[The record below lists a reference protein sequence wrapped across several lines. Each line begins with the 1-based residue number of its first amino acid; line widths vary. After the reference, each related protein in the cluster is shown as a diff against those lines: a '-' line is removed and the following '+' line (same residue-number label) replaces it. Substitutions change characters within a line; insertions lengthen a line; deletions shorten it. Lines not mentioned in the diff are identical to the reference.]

1 MKVGFVGVGRIGSTS
16 AFTCI
21 QHMDLERVVL
31 IDIAEDL
38 AIGEAMDL
46 SHAIVGLDR
55 YVEIVGGSDYSELK
69 GCDVVVVSAGL
80 ARKPGMT
87 RLDLT
92 KKNAEIIRSVAK
104 NLIKYAKDCKILVVT
119 NPVDVMTYTMW
130 RETGKR
136 REEVFGMGSL
146 LDTVRLRERIIS
158 MGGKAKRVFMMGEHG
173 DSMFSP
179 KSVAD
184 VENDFER
191 AVEETRGI
199 AIEVIK
205 RKGAT
210 FYAPAVCVYRM
221 VRAVLEDTK
230 EEFPTSV
237 VLQGEYGIEN
247 VALGVPA
254 ILGRGGVERIV
265 EYDLSQDELDSLRR
279 SAEILKERIVEIG
292 YKKSIRN

>member
-1 MKVGFVGVGRIGSTS
+1 
-16 AFTCI
+16 
-21 QHMDLERVVL
+21 
-31 IDIAEDL
+31 
-38 AIGEAMDL
+38 
-46 SHAIVGLDR
+46 
-55 YVEIVGGSDYSELK
+55 
-69 GCDVVVVSAGL
+69 
-80 ARKPGMT
+80 
-87 RLDLT
+87 
-92 KKNAEIIRSVAK
+92 
-104 NLIKYAKDCKILVVT
+104 
-119 NPVDVMTYTMW
+119 
-130 RETGKR
+130 
-136 REEVFGMGSL
+136 
-146 LDTVRLRERIIS
+146 
-158 MGGKAKRVFMMGEHG
+158 
-173 DSMFSP
+173 MFSP